1 MYFNKGIKAERF
13 SFLMNKKLK
22 KWNNRNQSIKKAP
35 CIDNFW
41 SMYICRY
48 SGLKNQ
54 NKHRLSLKYALI

>member
-1 MYFNKGIKAERF
+1 MYFNKGITAERF

-54 NKHRLSLKYALI
+54 KA